1 MLSCALGAGNVHRHG
16 AHLSACVLSPLGE
29 IRYKWRMRRSL
40 RLVAAT
46 WWLLQL
52 GACGDQPRA
61 KSPQHARESSP
72 ASAAHDARR
81 GSGKPRPRS
90 GEPAE
95 NTGESRAAEHDA
107 GAPHDTFVSEEKLI
121 ARYAKARALTVLQG
135 SASYYSDALAGRST
149 ASGAPYE
156 PSAFTAAHRSL
167 PFGSVLRVTRVEGGQ
182 TVYVRVTDRGPYG
195 PRGRIL
201 DLSRAAADRL
211 GMLRAGVAKIK
222 VEILEYGPRKA
233 RRRRR

>member
-1 MLSCALGAGNVHRHG
+1 
-16 AHLSACVLSPLGE
+16 
-29 IRYKWRMRRSL
+29 MRRSL
-40 RLVAAT
+40 WLVAAT

-52 GACGDQPRA
+52 GACGDQPRP
-61 KSPQHARESSP
+61 KSS
-72 ASAAHDARR
+72 HDARSSSSSGAAKRLPR
-81 GSGKPRPRS
+81 GTEKRRHSGA
-90 GEPAE
+90 EPAE
-95 NTGESRAAEHDA
+95 NMGESSHGA
-107 GAPHDTFVSEEKLI
+107 GAPLTSPDAPVSEEKLVS
-121 ARYAKARALTVLQG
+121 RYATARALTVLHG

-167 PFGSVLRVTRVEGGQ
+167 PFGTVLRVTRVDGGQ
-182 TVYVRVTDRGPYG
+182 SVLVRVTDRGPYG

-211 GMLRAGVAKIK
+211 GMLRAGVAKVK
-222 VEILEYGPRKA
+222 VEVLEYGPRKA